1 MNKIKLLL
9 LSSLLSVFS
18 ASLIADGIR
27 TLDPQAAIL
36 STQYAQ
42 AEFLKLS
49 ESPSV
54 AKDREGLE
62 LLQAEVQA
70 LVERFQ
76 KDQETLSDE
85 EIADIQTQVNDKQ
98 AEIQFFVQK
107 LQTKEQETAQAIL
120 AAVGPTFQKVLG
132 ELIQAQELDMVVSKQ
147 ALIFSDPDFDITDSV
162 TAILDRELA
171 ESEE

>member
-1 MNKIKLLL
+1 MNKTKLLL
-9 LSSLLSVFS
+9 LSSLLAAFS
-18 ASLIADGIR
+18 SSIIADGVR
-27 TLDPQAAIL
+27 TLDPEGAIL
-36 STQYAQ
+36 RTQYAE

-54 AKDREGLE
+54 VEDRETLE
-62 LLQAEVQA
+62 LLQTEVQA

-107 LQTKEQETAQAIL
+107 LQTKQQEAAQAIL
-120 AAVGPTFQKVLG
+120 TTVGPTFQQVLG
-132 ELIQAQELDMVVSKQ
+132 ELIQAQELDIIVNKQ
-147 ALIFSDPDFDITDSV
+147 AVIFADPDFDITDSV

-171 ESEE
+171 ATED